1 MKFQSKLIKMTLL
14 SVAFVIMSFSAVRAQ
29 DEYSFKVYNDT
40 DYTIKKL
47 FVAEAGQKTWKY
59 FDIGKGIKPGVTTT
73 IVWDESTNDEGC
85 IQWFK
90 AEYVDGVQSKPAKF
104 DFCQDDLTLTFSR

>member
-1 MKFQSKLIKMTLL
+1 MKFQSKFIRMALL
-14 SVAFVIMSFSAVRAQ
+14 SMAFVLMSFSASYAQ
-29 DEYSFKVYNDT
+29 EYSFKVYNDT

-47 FVAEAGQKTWKY
+47 FVAEPGQKSWKY

-73 IVWDESTNDEGC
+73 IVWDESTNDESC